1 MAMSETCP
9 VADAVVINRFS
20 HNYFSILGK
29 ARIHKT
35 AMPWYRK
42 HMEAY
47 IKAHP
52 GRRLS
57 SHLPAQIDDYLNEKG
72 RLSGLPEWQFR
83 QIDDALRLLFCEGV
97 RAE

>member
-1 MAMSETCP
+1 MTMPETCP
-9 VADAVVINRFS
+9 VADAVLVDRFW
-20 HNYFSILGK
+20 HNYFYILEK

-35 AMPWYRK
+35 ARPWYRK
-42 HMEAY
+42 HVEAY

-52 GRRLS
+52 GQRLT

-72 RLSGLPEWQFR
+72 RQSGLPEWQFR